1 MRRLSLL
8 KGEHQFVF
16 QYPPG
21 AESEIVASFA
31 SLASDP
37 DSEFDWY
44 DAAVL
49 SYQMGRQ
56 VEAELKAEV

>member
-1 MRRLSLL
+1 MRRLSLV
-8 KGEHQFVF
+8 KGEHTFVF

-21 AESEIVASFA
+21 AESQIVASFA
-31 SLASDP
+31 ELAGDP
-37 DSEFDWY
+37 ESEFDWY

-56 VEAELKAEV
+56 IEAELSAEV